1 MMMQSTTTVPVSNT
15 GGGLTI
21 ADKIDTSSP
30 VDHVPLS
37 SSSSGTIDEKKDST
51 SATDEIDH
59 NSEYNPQ
66 YEQQHNQQQQQQHYH
81 NPYAINQYTTAAA
94 APHIID
100 GMVVPPQQ
108 VYVQQ
113 QQRAQQQLP
122 LETQFQSLGLGTNE
136 GNDDE
141 LPQQQITADGE
152 VVNAADI
159 NELEENILNS
169 GEEQQE
175 GDVDENGEGE
185 EEPIKLFVGQVRNK
199 QKEKKKKKEY
209 SSISYDDD
217 DVDDQFCSVYYY
229 IVMFFCCYVR
239 CWHWHCY
246 TLVDY

>member
-1 MMMQSTTTVPVSNT
+1 MMMQSTTAVPLSNT
-15 GGGLTI
+15 GGGGLTI
-21 ADKIDTSSP
+21 ADKLDASSP
-30 VDHVPLS
+30 VDHVPS

-59 NSEYNPQ
+59 NSEYN
-66 YEQQHNQQQQQQHYH
+66 QQHQQQHYH
-81 NPYAINQYTTAAA
+81 NPYATNQYTTAA
-94 APHIID
+94 PHIIA

-209 SSISYDDD
+209 SSISYDD
-217 DVDDQFCSVYYY
+217 VDDQFCSVYYY

>member
-66 YEQQHNQQQQQQHYH
+66 YEQQHQQQQQQQQHYH
-81 NPYAINQYTTAAA
+81 NPYAINQYTTAAPP
-94 APHIID
+94 PHIID

-122 LETQFQSLGLGTNE
+122 LEAQFQSLGLETNE

-209 SSISYDDD
+209 SSISYDD
-217 DVDDQFCSVYYY
+217 VDDQFCSVYYY